1 MNKIC
6 SIISLPPICQN
17 KGAKKQKLSNFRST
31 LSRIC
36 TEHDMAKRGSIPT
49 FHNPAIF
56 AEVLLQGLFGGLRIQ
71 SADEELPWSVGLRHA
86 PKSAT

>member
-1 MNKIC
+1 
-6 SIISLPPICQN
+6 
-17 KGAKKQKLSNFRST
+17 
-31 LSRIC
+31 
-36 TEHDMAKRGSIPT
+36 MAKRGSIPT

-86 PKSAT
+86 PKSAI